1 MRAWRVVLV
10 VLGLLAATVSC
21 SSDDGPTRVLLVGD
35 SVMHQLGDALI
46 DQAPRG
52 VKVRNEAVWGSGLLS
67 PWFVD
72 WPANLNDLLDQ
83 YDPDIVVFLF
93 VGNYNFGGD
102 HEYETASGVRI
113 PDRTSPAFFRAWQA
127 QAEHMTERAA
137 EAGAEVAWILP
148 PPMSGPDGQAV
159 VDGLRDV
166 YEQVAE
172 DTGAEL
178 IDANDVLARENGSF
192 LARGTNADGESVPL
206 RSPDGVHLA
215 PTGAARLAALVRDHL
230 GL

>member
-10 VLGLLAATVSC
+10 VVGLLAAMVSC
-21 SSDDGPTRVLLVGD
+21 SSDAGPTRVLLVGD
-35 SVMHQLGDALI
+35 SVMHQLGDALV
-46 DQAPRG
+46 DQVPRG
-52 VKVRNEAVWGSGLLS
+52 VNVRNEAVWGSGLLS

-72 WPANLNDLLDQ
+72 WPANLNDLLDR
-83 YDPDIVVFLF
+83 YDPDVVVFLF

-127 QAEHMTERAA
+127 QAEHMTERASEDA
-137 EAGAEVAWILP
+137 DVAWVLP

-159 VDGLRDV
+159 VDGLRRG
-166 YEQVAE
+166 YEKVAD
-172 DTGAEL
+172 DTGADL
-178 IDANDVLARENGSF
+178 IDADDVLARADGSF
-192 LARGTNADGESVPL
+192 MARGRGAGGQTVSL

-215 PTGAARLAALVRDHL
+215 PAGAARLAALVDDQL
-230 GL
+230 DL